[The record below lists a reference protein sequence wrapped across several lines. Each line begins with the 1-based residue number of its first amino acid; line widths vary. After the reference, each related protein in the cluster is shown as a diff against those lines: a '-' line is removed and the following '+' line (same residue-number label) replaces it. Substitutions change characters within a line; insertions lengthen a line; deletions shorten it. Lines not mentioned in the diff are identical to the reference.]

1 MNKKYLTVLSVIS
14 SLAVVFL
21 HVNSRIWGY
30 DKTMEW
36 VGANVIECLFYFAVP
51 VFFMISGATL
61 INYRERY
68 STAVFAKKRVL
79 KTLIPY
85 IAWTVFY
92 CAMRLLLGMES
103 LENAGVLW
111 FINGMLNNRFCD
123 IFWFFTELFA
133 CYLCI
138 PVLSLIPKESR
149 LKCFK
154 GIAAIGILTVS
165 VLPTVCYL
173 VGVQYNASL
182 KLPLVG
188 SGYLLY
194 VIIGYIL
201 SEGQTWRLQRA
212 VIYLLGACGLATHF
226 LGTVML
232 SFKNGYIDFTFKGY
246 MNFPCLLYSVAVF
259 VFFKS
264 VTERLPRVVYAVCSK
279 CAGAT
284 FGVYILHYAFLE
296 FYIRP
301 TEAVNHD
308 HILFRTVGTVL
319 LFILCILLTKLIQ
332 RIPLIKHLIPS

>member
-1 MNKKYLTVLSVIS
+1 
-14 SLAVVFL
+14 
-21 HVNSRIWGY
+21 
-30 DKTMEW
+30 
-36 VGANVIECLFYFAVP
+36 
-51 VFFMISGATL
+51 
-61 INYRERY
+61 
-68 STAVFAKKRVL
+68 
-79 KTLIPY
+79 
-85 IAWTVFY
+85 
-92 CAMRLLLGMES
+92 MRLLLGMES

-111 FINGMLNNRFCD
+111 FINGMINNRFCD

-149 LKCFK
+149 LKCFNSL
-154 GIAAIGILTVS
+154 AAIGILTVS
-165 VLPTVCYL
+165 VLPTVCHL
-173 VGVQYNASL
+173 IGVQYNSAI

-188 SGYLLY
+188 NGYLLY

-201 SEGQTWRLQRA
+201 SESDTKRWQRG
-212 VIYLLGACGLATHF
+212 VIYLLGACGFATHF
-226 LGTVML
+226 IGTVML
-232 SFKNGYIDFTFKGY
+232 SLKNGYIDFTFKGY
-246 MNFPCLLYSVAVF
+246 MNFPCLFYSVAVF
-259 VFFKS
+259 VFVKNIA
-264 VTERLPRVVYAVCSK
+264 ERLPGFVYGVCSK

-319 LFILCILLTKLIQ
+319 LFVLCILLTKLIQ